1 MMQYYLFYLDKLV
14 NLKLQTLLLY
24 WMIMEY
30 KATTKRPNKINCKF
44 TFTNLN
50 IIRSILTEWTKKE
63 TKASNILKVKL
74 LILVKRW
81 QH

>member
-30 KATTKRPNKINCKF
+30 KATTKRPNKF
-44 TFTNLN
+44 TFPNLN
-50 IIRSILTEWTKKE
+50 IIRSILTEWTKKKKN
-63 TKASNILKVKL
+63 KASNILKV
-74 LILVKRW
+74 
-81 QH
+81 